1 MQRYAEWVSAKLD
14 TGKASGEIS
23 SAIDTRAPA
32 IIFIGTIQRLIMQS
46 MNSSDRKLARARLA
60 NSPRALRV
68 ESNAGTSKHSRRPI
82 NSDRGRKI

>member
-32 IIFIGTIQRLIMQS
+32 IIFIGAIQRLIMQS
-46 MNSSDRKLARARLA
+46 MNSCDLKLARAACQFSSHTACGKQCQNEQPLPA
-60 NSPRALRV
+60 PYEL
-68 ESNAGTSKHSRRPI
+68 
-82 NSDRGRKI
+82 